1 MSPSVW
7 LGLSPGRESLDLVA
21 LGGLKV
27 RKEPDEL
34 YRHAQVDLG
43 VGPGVGELL
52 AAGAA
57 EVALVA
63 AVLGDDERRARLD
76 AVVLASCG
84 GSIVRTM
91 AVGAAG
97 PLP

>member
-1 MSPSVW
+1 MW
-7 LGLSPGRESLDLVA
+7 LGLSPGREPLDLAA
-21 LGGLKV
+21 LGGLKA
-27 RKEPDEL
+27 RQEPEEL
-34 YRHAQVDLG
+34 EGHAQVDLD
-43 VGPGVGELL
+43 VGPGAGELL
-52 AAGAA
+52 ADGAA

-63 AVLGDDERRARLD
+63 AFLGDDERRARLD